1 MENEDVICTNTNN
14 DDDNGKMQAREISH
28 LEKVCVNANCYGN
41 AHEYIYQ
48 TGYGQEK
55 TSGMNCHVDET
66 RQNYEGYV
74 IDVLVNISNGLAL
87 L

>member
-1 MENEDVICTNTNN
+1 MENVDVICTNTNN

-66 RQNYEGYV
+66 R
-74 IDVLVNISNGLAL
+74 
-87 L
+87 